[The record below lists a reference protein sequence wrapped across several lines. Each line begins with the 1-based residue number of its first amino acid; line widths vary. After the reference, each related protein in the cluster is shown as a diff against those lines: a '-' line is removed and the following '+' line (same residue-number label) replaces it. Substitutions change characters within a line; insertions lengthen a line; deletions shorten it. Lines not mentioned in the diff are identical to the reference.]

1 MSNLN
6 ELRQNILQMQK
17 TNSFGVTTKVIMHDV
32 TTIVVTK

>member
-17 TNSFGVTTKVIMHDV
+17 ANDFGVTTKVIMHNVTAIV
-32 TTIVVTK
+32 TTK

>member
-17 TNSFGVTTKVIMHDV
+17 TNNFGVTTKVIMHNV
-32 TTIVVTK
+32 TTIVTTK

>member
-17 TNSFGVTTKVIMHDV
+17 TNDFGVTTKVIMHDV
-32 TTIVVTK
+32 TAIVTTK